1 MRGSRSLDFGGKG
14 CKVFGPDGHTFD
26 RRWIFLYREGD
37 NNYSISMA
45 IFCYNPKLCCFVAK
59 STKAA
64 TGGVL

>member
-37 NNYSISMA
+37 NNYSISMVVYG
-45 IFCYNPKLCCFVAK
+45 YNLKLSF
-59 STKAA
+59 
-64 TGGVL
+64 